1 MVSIMGAGRFL
12 EQGVD
17 VFEKSMQLDY
27 FGSLYLA
34 KSVLPG
40 MVQRN
45 AGQLLFIASPL
56 AAIGKA
62 PCKIDELHSAPN
74 LGVFSAC
81 NKSHHTRLWLSY

>member
-1 MVSIMGAGRFL
+1 MSIVGIRTAGRFL
-12 EQGVD
+12 EQSVD

-45 AGQLLFIASPL
+45 EGQLLFIASPL
-56 AAIGKA
+56 AAIGEA
-62 PCKIDELHSAPN
+62 PCLLLPGSLQD
-74 LGVFSAC
+74 
-81 NKSHHTRLWLSY
+81 